1 MMMES
6 VIKRLS
12 KQKNGALEAF
22 FERTPKF
29 YHKCRQLSTMLTTFF
44 HTFLLHVKNEKRHP
58 LGCLCFLVAE
68 MGFEP
73 HGLAKFSAENLSAV
87 ILAVL
92 TVHRTVIHCRS
103 AVHKT
108 LCVLLTTS
116 ELFALR
122 AHNPAPT
129 WLQPTLQAKRKATRM
144 GCFLFGCGDGI

>member
-1 MMMES
+1 MHNRTVFNFGEFKPRKCS
-6 VIKRLS
+6 ISFSRDYARKG
-12 KQKNGALEAF
+12 QKNKKALKNQDF
-22 FERTPKF
+22 SWLYLF
-29 YHKCRQLSTMLTTFF
+29 YS
-44 HTFLLHVKNEKRHP
+44 P
-58 LGCLCFLVAE
+58 FLVAE

-122 AHNPAPT
+122 AHNPVPT

-144 GCFLFGCGDGI
+144 SCFLFV